1 MAESDKIYDIL
12 IIGGGVNGAGIAR
25 DAAGR
30 GLSVMLVEKG
40 DLASATSSAS
50 TKLFHGGLRY
60 LEHYAFSLVRKAL
73 IEREVLLQ
81 NMPHIARPMRF
92 VLPHLKGMRPAW
104 LLRLGLFFYDNLGG
118 RKLLP
123 GTRVLNLK
131 TDLAG
136 MALKPTFRR
145 AFEYSDGWVDDAR
158 LVVLNAVDAADK
170 GAVIRTQTSV
180 TSAKRQEGLW
190 QVSLGAE
197 VVKARALVNA
207 AGPYVPDVG
216 CTIKG
221 VADPDPIRLV
231 RGSHIVV
238 PRLFTHD
245 RAYFFQNPDGRIMFA
260 IPYEEDFTLLGT
272 TDVDHKG
279 GLSDVRCSEEE
290 IAYLCAAASE
300 YFAETVKPETVVWTY
315 AGVRPLDD
323 AGDGKA
329 SAASRDYHL
338 NLEGEESPLVSV
350 YGGKITTYRKLSEQV
365 MDLLAPTFPKAGK
378 HWTIAAPLPGGDFPY
393 DGRADL
399 ARSIQA
405 AFPFLDTPQSRRFAR
420 LYGTE
425 AFRMF
430 AGTKDAAG
438 LGAAF
443 GSGLT
448 ALELRWLIRRE
459 FARTAEDVIWR
470 RTKLGLRLSAQEIE
484 TLESW
489 MENHVTEILAGD

>member
-1 MAESDKIYDIL
+1 MADSDKIYDIL
-12 IIGGGVNGAGIAR
+12 VIGGGVNGAGIAR

-30 GLSVMLVEKG
+30 GLSVMLVEIG

-73 IEREVLLQ
+73 IEREVLLK

-92 VLPHLKGMRPAW
+92 VLPHAKGMRPAW
-104 LLRLGLFFYDNLGG
+104 LLRLGLFIYDNLGG

-136 MALKPTFRR
+136 MALKPSFRR

-180 TSAKRQEGLW
+180 TSAKRQGDLW
-190 QVSLGAE
+190 QVSLDDE
-197 VVKARALVNA
+197 VVQARALVNA

-216 CTIKG
+216 RSIDG

-272 TDVDHKG
+272 TDVDHES
-279 GLSDVRCSEEE
+279 GLSDVTCSKEE

-300 YFAETVKPETVVWTY
+300 YFAEEVKPEAVVWTY

-323 AGDGKA
+323 AGEGNAA
-329 SAASRDYHL
+329 SASRDYHL
-338 NLEGEESPLVSV
+338 NLEGNTAPLVSV

-378 HWTIAAPLPGGDFPY
+378 HWTHDAPLPGGNFPY

-399 ARSIQA
+399 ARKIQA
-405 AFPFLDTPQSRRFAR
+405 EFPFLETPQARRFAR

-425 AFRMF
+425 AFRMLD
-430 AGTKDAAG
+430 GVTDANG
-438 LGAAF
+438 LGQSF
-443 GSGLT
+443 GAGLT
-448 ALELRWLIRRE
+448 ALELRWQIRRE
-459 FARTAEDVIWR
+459 FARCASDVLWR
-470 RTKLGLRLSAQEIE
+470 RTKLGLRLNAKETK

-489 MENHVTEILAGD
+489 MEKHVTEILAGD